1 MPVEPDAGVISY
13 LLSLMMVLQYS
24 VPVEP
29 GAGVIACL
37 LSLMLL
43 L

>member
-1 MPVEPDAGVISY
+1 MPVEPDAGVIAY

-37 LSLMLL
+37 LSLMLVL
-43 L
+43 